1 MFSTAKRVLVS
12 CTAIAALAAGS
23 VVLASP
29 AGAEVT
35 AKNTKFCTTLY
46 SDQGTGINFEGLK
59 PPEAR
64 YAASLMRKLA
74 KTGVPGKLKSDL
86 LSVAKV
92 YSKIAKGATSLS
104 AKEQASVGK
113 ALTRFSKYVAA
124 NCSPSVPA
132 T

>member
-1 MFSTAKRVLVS
+1 MFSTAKRVFVS

-23 VVLASP
+23 AVLALP

-35 AKNTKFCTTLY
+35 AKNTKFCEVLY
-46 SDQGTGINFEGLK
+46 GDQGTGINFEGLQ
-59 PPEAR
+59 PAEAR

-74 KTGVPGKLKSDL
+74 KTKVPGKLKSDL
-86 LSVAKV
+86 LRVAKV

-104 AKEQASVGK
+104 ASEQASVGK

-124 NCSPSVPA
+124 NCTPSVPA